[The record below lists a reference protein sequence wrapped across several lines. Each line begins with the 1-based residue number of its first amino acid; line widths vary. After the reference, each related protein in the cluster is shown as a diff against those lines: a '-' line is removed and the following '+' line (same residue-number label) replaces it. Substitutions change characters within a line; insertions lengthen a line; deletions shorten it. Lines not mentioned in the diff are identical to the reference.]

1 MPALF
6 GDKFSIPALYHIAN
20 DKWMRIDE
28 ASMRWKFLSN
38 ANNKHG
44 S

>member
-1 MPALF
+1 MAALF
-6 GDKFSIPALYHIAN
+6 SDKFSIPTLYHIAN

-28 ASMRWKFLSN
+28 ASMQWKFLLK